1 MLLVFAF
8 TVSWLA
14 LKYRSNGA
22 GISFLLRVQKK
33 HVIGKSRF
41 PLCKH
46 QRAHREV
53 RSFLDLMDNT
63 TLNQAAWQ
71 GYVRPLAEP
80 EM

>member
-53 RSFLDLMDNT
+53 RSCLDLMDNT